1 MYDLSNLVMMGME
14 EVKKSDIGR
23 EQGSSGGWTVFLHLL
38 LINPMLLAWIGNYD
52 YEKDSE

>member
-1 MYDLSNLVMMGME
+1 MMGME